1 MIKNSILG
9 KLCPVFHLRSAA
21 VASQQN
27 LNHWLVW
34 PGTVPRCDSE
44 EEHTLV
50 GGLDIEEERRAVGE
64 EGGSSVVENYTT
76 SINHF
81 YTTVFLSP
89 SFSHFP
95 HLSHMLSLSFSP
107 SWPCISLSS
116 FVLPLLL
123 TLMVPPGFLP
133 FILLS
138 VPGHVLYLKHCWSP
152 SHSPSIST
160 SFPLWFVYMLSLLIC
175 FLLPTRDLSPVHGTV
190 LANLEIDLSLWDGS
204 DIVCSWNKRK
214 CHLGHILFHTL
225 SEVPWQDSWLLLYCG
240 IFLPQTEKQPV
251 RLLCPKAL

>member
-21 VASQQN
+21 VASRQN

-34 PGTVPRCDSE
+34 PGTVPWCDSE

-50 GGLDIEEERRAVGE
+50 GRLDIEEERRAVGE

-81 YTTVFLSP
+81 YTTVFLSISQFLAFP
-89 SFSHFP
+89 ISIMFSP
-95 HLSHMLSLSFSP
+95 SFSP
-107 SWPCISLSS
+107 SWPCISHSS
-116 FVLPLLL
+116 FALPLLL
-123 TLMVPPGFLP
+123 TLTVPPW
-133 FILLS
+133 LS
-138 VPGHVLYLKHCWSP
+138 ALYSLFSPWPYALLKHCWSP
-152 SHSPSIST
+152 SLPHSPSIST

-190 LANLEIDLSLWDGS
+190 LANLEIDL
-204 DIVCSWNKRK
+204 
-214 CHLGHILFHTL
+214 
-225 SEVPWQDSWLLLYCG
+225 
-240 IFLPQTEKQPV
+240 FL
-251 RLLCPKAL
+251 

>member
-21 VASQQN
+21 VASRQN

-34 PGTVPRCDSE
+34 PGTVPWCDSE

-64 EGGSSVVENYTT
+64 EGGGGSSVVENYTT

-89 SFSHFP
+89 SSSRFP
-95 HLSHMLSLSFSP
+95 HLPHALSPSFSP

-116 FVLPLLL
+116 FALPLLL
-123 TLMVPPGFLP
+123 TLTVPLAFLP
-133 FILLS
+133 F
-138 VPGHVLYLKHCWSP
+138 Y
-152 SHSPSIST
+152 
-160 SFPLWFVYMLSLLIC
+160 SFSL
-175 FLLPTRDLSPVHGTV
+175 
-190 LANLEIDLSLWDGS
+190 
-204 DIVCSWNKRK
+204 
-214 CHLGHILFHTL
+214 
-225 SEVPWQDSWLLLYCG
+225 
-240 IFLPQTEKQPV
+240 
-251 RLLCPKAL
+251 

>member
-21 VASQQN
+21 VASRQN

-34 PGTVPRCDSE
+34 PGTVPWCDSE

-50 GGLDIEEERRAVGE
+50 GRLDIEEERRAVGE

-81 YTTVFLSP
+81 YTTVFLS
-89 SFSHFP
+89 SSISRFP
-95 HLSHMLSLSFSP
+95 HLHHVFSLFLSFMAVHLPLLICTPTAPHPDGPPWLSALYSSFSP
-107 SWPCISLSS
+107 WPCAL
-116 FVLPLLL
+116 
-123 TLMVPPGFLP
+123 
-133 FILLS
+133 
-138 VPGHVLYLKHCWSP
+138 LKHCWSP
-152 SHSPSIST
+152 SLPHSPSIST

-190 LANLEIDLSLWDGS
+190 LANLEIDL
-204 DIVCSWNKRK
+204 
-214 CHLGHILFHTL
+214 
-225 SEVPWQDSWLLLYCG
+225 
-240 IFLPQTEKQPV
+240 FL
-251 RLLCPKAL
+251 